1 MGIPYP
7 RRYSDDVGGT
17 GKTVEF
23 RRMGKALMTRFH
35 IIIPARLKSSRL
47 PGKMLIEVAGKTII
61 EHVYRRIE
69 SIPAQSISIATDS
82 DDIARA
88 VKRFGADVILTQPN
102 HPSGTDRIAEAARI
116 LGLDE
121 DDVIV
126 NVQGDE
132 PEMNPE
138 LVTQVARL
146 VGEDWSSLYWP
157 IEHLADLHNPNVVKV
172 VLDNMERALYFSRS
186 PIPYDREHR
195 QQLPICY
202 RHIGLYGYR
211 NQSLQQW
218 VVEPQSLLEKYECL
232 EQLRA
237 ISLGMTIQMQRALF
251 APGQDI
257 NTIED
262 LNRFKHNIL
271 EYW

>member
-1 MGIPYP
+1 
-7 RRYSDDVGGT
+7 
-17 GKTVEF
+17 
-23 RRMGKALMTRFH
+23 MGKALMSQFH
-35 IIIPARLKSSRL
+35 IIIPARFKSSRL
-47 PGKMLIEVAGKTII
+47 PGKMLAEVAGKTII

-69 SIPAQSISIATDS
+69 SIPAQSITIATDS
-82 DDIARA
+82 EDIARV
-88 VKRFGADVILTQPN
+88 VKHFGAEVILTQPH

-116 LGLDE
+116 LGLDD

-132 PEMNPE
+132 PEIHPE
-138 LVTQVARL
+138 LVTQVANL

-157 IEHLADLHNPNVVKV
+157 IEHLADFHNPNVVKV
-172 VLDNMERALYFSRS
+172 VLDNMEKALYFSRS
-186 PIPYDREHR
+186 PIPFDRDHP

-202 RHIGLYGYR
+202 RHIGLYAYR
-211 NQSLQQW
+211 NQSLQKW

-237 ISLGMTIQMQRALF
+237 LSLGMTIQMQRALF

-257 NTIED
+257 NTMDD
-262 LNRFKHNIL
+262 LKRFEHNFL
-271 EYW
+271 TLP